1 MSRRR
6 RRIAVIQRYGFLA
19 MRGGHWLCAKRGV
32 RMKYREAKT
41 GRARKSYGGDGR
53 AIASIAIAGAAMLAV
68 ALCGGCLYTAVP
80 ALAGPS
86 TTYPQGTGSQPA
98 QTAEPS
104 QTTNDP

>member
-1 MSRRR
+1 
-6 RRIAVIQRYGFLA
+6 
-19 MRGGHWLCAKRGV
+19 
-32 RMKYREAKT
+32 MKYREAKT

-104 QTTNDP
+104 QTTNDPTNQNKQQNTAPPNVTPASSQNATP

>member
-1 MSRRR
+1 
-6 RRIAVIQRYGFLA
+6 
-19 MRGGHWLCAKRGV
+19 
-32 RMKYREAKT
+32 MKYQEAKKS
-41 GRARKSYGGDGR
+41 RERKSYGGDGG
-53 AIASIAIAGAAMLAV
+53 AIASIAIAGAAMLAM

-104 QTTNDP
+104 QTTNDQTNQNKQQSSAPPNVAPASSQSATP